1 MKTSKQKF
9 LASILKKGELY
20 AGIILGKDGEPD
32 YHLILLAREEV
43 YANWEAAKH
52 FASTVGGELPTRREQ
67 YVLFANLREEFKGH
81 YYWTGD
87 LRSSNSDFA
96 WCHNFYGGGESNY
109 SKHIMLKARAIR
121 RVVI

>member
-67 YVLFANLREEFKGH
+67 SQLYANLKEEFQGH
-81 YYWTGD
+81 YYWSD
-87 LRSSNSDFA
+87 EPHAAHSSYA
-96 WCHNFYGGGESNY
+96 WCHNFYGGGEINY
-109 SKHIMLKARAIR
+109 SKHIMRSARAIR